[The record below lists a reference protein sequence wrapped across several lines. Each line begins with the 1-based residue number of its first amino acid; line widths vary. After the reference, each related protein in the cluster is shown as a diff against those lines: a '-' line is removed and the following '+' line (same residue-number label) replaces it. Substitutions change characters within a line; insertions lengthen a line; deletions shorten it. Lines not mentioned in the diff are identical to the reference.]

1 MPKLKM
7 SEKVKSR
14 VKSSDSCYSAIP
26 PGLSI
31 RIGVSPQYQ
40 LGANI
45 QLCAVRRITPTIGGL
60 FAPEGALQRGDD

>member
-31 RIGVSPQYQ
+31 RIGVTP
-40 LGANI
+40 NI
-45 QLCAVRRITPTIGGL
+45 NWGL
-60 FAPEGALQRGDD
+60 TFSFAPEGALQRGDD

>member
-31 RIGVSPQYQ
+31 RIGVTPNINWGLTFSYAPS
-40 LGANI
+40 GA
-45 QLCAVRRITPTIGGL
+45 
-60 FAPEGALQRGDD
+60 